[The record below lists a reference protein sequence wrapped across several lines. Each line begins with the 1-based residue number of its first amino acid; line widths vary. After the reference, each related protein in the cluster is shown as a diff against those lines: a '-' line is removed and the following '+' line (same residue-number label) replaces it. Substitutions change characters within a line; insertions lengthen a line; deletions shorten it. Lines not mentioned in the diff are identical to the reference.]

1 MSIALTEE
9 KSSLTAAPTPASD
22 STPAI
27 LRELNAR
34 GWAAYQGT
42 PAPSRQDE
50 AWRFTNLKLLD
61 LTAYT
66 HTVRAAETVKAAL
79 EKRSTGL
86 EKIAGKM
93 VFVNDELVSQTILND
108 TLRQQ
113 GVIWKPLAQAAAEH
127 PELFSKYF
135 MVNETRLGS
144 ARFAALHQS
153 AVRNGTFLYVPA
165 GVTIDLPIEVFHWA
179 SGANNASFPHTL
191 LIVERNAKVTLIDY
205 FGSEEKNNSHLA
217 IGVNDLHVAEGGQ
230 LTYVAVQEWNEQS
243 LSFQINH
250 TTVAGNGTAQ
260 TLNVNLGGRYART
273 ENLSRLVGEGARSDM
288 LALTAATGTQ
298 EFDQRTLQEHAAP
311 GASSDLLYK
320 NTLDDQSRTIFA
332 GLIRVDEGA
341 HRTDAYQKVRNLLL
355 SDDAEANSAP
365 GLEILAD
372 DVRCTHGATSGQI
385 EKEELFYMLARGI
398 DKRTAQRLIVQGFLS
413 ETVDRLEDPVL
424 SAAIGERL
432 TRKFSR

>member
-153 AVRNGTFLYVPA
+153 AVRNGTFLYVIVYVNR
-165 GVTIDLPIEVFHWA
+165 VT
-179 SGANNASFPHTL
+179 
-191 LIVERNAKVTLIDY
+191 
-205 FGSEEKNNSHLA
+205 
-217 IGVNDLHVAEGGQ
+217 
-230 LTYVAVQEWNEQS
+230 
-243 LSFQINH
+243 
-250 TTVAGNGTAQ
+250 
-260 TLNVNLGGRYART
+260 
-273 ENLSRLVGEGARSDM
+273 
-288 LALTAATGTQ
+288 
-298 EFDQRTLQEHAAP
+298 
-311 GASSDLLYK
+311 
-320 NTLDDQSRTIFA
+320 
-332 GLIRVDEGA
+332 
-341 HRTDAYQKVRNLLL
+341 
-355 SDDAEANSAP
+355 
-365 GLEILAD
+365 
-372 DVRCTHGATSGQI
+372 
-385 EKEELFYMLARGI
+385 
-398 DKRTAQRLIVQGFLS
+398 
-413 ETVDRLEDPVL
+413 
-424 SAAIGERL
+424 
-432 TRKFSR
+432 